1 MLDVKNLRV
10 VFNTRNGT
18 TVAVDDLSFSLKAGE
33 VLGIVGESGSGKS
46 VACYSLLGLIPMPP
60 GKIERGSAEF
70 FGKDLLKMSEPELRK
85 IRGNK
90 IAMIFQDPMTSLN
103 PYMRVIDQLT
113 EAIQHH
119 HGMSRADARKKAINA
134 LNEVGIRDA
143 ETRID
148 NYPHQFSGGMRQ
160 RVMIAMALIAEP
172 ELLIADEPT
181 TALDVTVQAQILTLI

>member
-1 MLDVKNLRV
+1 MLDVKNLRI

-18 TVAVDDLSFSLKAGE
+18 TVAVDDLSFTLKAGE

-70 FGKDLLKMSEPELRK
+70 FGKDLLKMSEAELRK

-103 PYMRVIDQLT
+103 PYMRVVDQLV
-113 EAIQHH
+113 EAVQHH
-119 HGMSRADARKKAINA
+119 HGMSHEDARKKAINA

-172 ELLIADEPT
+172 ELLIADE
-181 TALDVTVQAQILTLI
+181 LYKRKF